1 MEVKLMPD
9 YKYRLIVSW
18 SEPDGCWLVE
28 VPELPGAMAD
38 GATPAEAVAN
48 AQVII
53 DEWIQVARQDG
64 RPIPQPQQFEVPAA
78 S

>member
-1 MEVKLMPD
+1 MPD

-18 SEPDGCWLVE
+18 SESDGCWLVE

-48 AQVII
+48 AQIII
-53 DEWIQVARQDG
+53 DEWIQVARKMAAPFPS
-64 RPIPQPQQFEVPAA
+64 RNSLRCPQPV
-78 S
+78 SR

>member
-1 MEVKLMPD
+1 MHLD
-9 YKYRLIVSW
+9 
-18 SEPDGCWLVE
+18 
-28 VPELPGAMAD
+28 
-38 GATPAEAVAN
+38 
-48 AQVII
+48 II